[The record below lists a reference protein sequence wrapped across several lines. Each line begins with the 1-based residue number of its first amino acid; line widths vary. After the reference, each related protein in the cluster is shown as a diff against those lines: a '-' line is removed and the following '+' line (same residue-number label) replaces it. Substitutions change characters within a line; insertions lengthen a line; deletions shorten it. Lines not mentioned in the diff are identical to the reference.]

1 MINPIKPVLH
11 GVETAVKFE
20 GHAQLY
26 ALKDIDRLVA
36 AEFGA
41 PEYYTISAETA
52 KHWELRPLKELLDA
66 IQSKHAEG
74 ALVHDSAVQQ
84 ASDENRAV
92 EKQEG
97 LP

>member
-1 MINPIKPVLH
+1 MDPIKNIGKGIVK
-11 GVETAVKFE
+11 AVKFE
-20 GHAQLY
+20 GDAQLY
-26 ALKDIDRLVA
+26 ALKDLDRLVA

-52 KHWELRPLKELLDA
+52 KHWELRPLKDLLDA
-66 IQSKHAEG
+66 IQAKHAEG
-74 ALVHDSAVQQ
+74 ALVHDQAVQA
-84 ASDENRAV
+84 ASDVESKK